1 MRFTVG
7 QVVKKE
13 EKEMKIKY
21 VHFENPEKEKEVDFG
36 LLYQNHYLPFHRAFF
51 PDKEAIPQEKW
62 EKEALERLKK

>member
-1 MRFTVG
+1 
-7 QVVKKE
+7 
-13 EKEMKIKY
+13 MKIKY